1 MTLHSQKKITS
12 KIHSPHFYYDPEG
25 GVVEYLSSDA
35 MGNPLGQVSKRRVN
49 AIKLSFFVGW
59 VELRCTHQL
68 VEIFNNG
75 GFRSRSTHP
84 TKNP

>member
-1 MTLHSQKKITS
+1 MIMLCHITNQFVQL
-12 KIHSPHFYYDPEG
+12 KMGKTERDAGMNCFPNT
-25 GVVEYLSSDA
+25 SSA
-35 MGNPLGQVSKRRVN
+35 IPTYKTN

-75 GFRSRSTHP
+75 GFRSTHP